1 MARFALVVTLK
12 LKPGSSENFIP
23 LILENQRASLANEP
37 GCREFK
43 VLQNIEEEDTFHF
56 YEEYDDI
63 ESFKIH
69 QNSAHFKT
77 YFEAAKDMMAD
88 RIWKRCEVVG

>member
-1 MARFALVVTLK
+1 MARFALVVTLQ

-43 VLQNIEEEDTFHF
+43 VLKNIEEADTFHF
-56 YEEYDDI
+56 YEEYDDL
-63 ESFKIH
+63 EAFKAH
-69 QNSAHFKT
+69 QNSDHFKK
-77 YFEAAKDMMAD
+77 YFEAAKDMMAE
-88 RIWKRCEVVG
+88 RIWKRCEVQE